1 LIAGRELIKEGMQP
15 AQPPSDEQARLAALR
30 SYEILDTPA
39 EMEFDDFTWLA
50 SQICGTPIALI
61 SLVDAERQWF
71 KSKVGIDAEETP
83 REVAFCAHAILDNGI
98 FEVPNA
104 LEDERFVDNP
114 LVTGAPDIRF
124 YAGMPLTTPGG
135 HNLGTLCVIDRVPG
149 RLSALQRESLMR
161 LGRQVVAQMELR
173 IAKRQLQAANRELE
187 TYSRELSAKNAAMEE
202 DLRMAREL
210 QMALLPQRF
219 PTLPRDAV
227 QSASAVRFC
236 SVFHPASSVGGDF
249 FNVVRVSETAVGV
262 FICDV
267 MGHGVRAALVTAMM
281 RALGEQLGD
290 AAGNPGALLT
300 EINRGLSSILQ
311 QSGTT
316 LFATACY
323 LIADVARSRI
333 SYANAGHPS
342 PLLLRSA
349 DGGVVPLT
357 APHTA
362 GPALG
367 LFADAQ
373 YLTHEHPVEAR
384 DLILL
389 FTDGLFE
396 VENGRAEAFG
406 ESRLRESI
414 RLSASLPPAR
424 VVHHVF
430 TEVERFAEGQAFAD
444 DVCFVGMEIAHLA
457 ANPQ

>member
-1 LIAGRELIKEGMQP
+1 MQS
-15 AQPPSDEQARLAALR
+15 AQPPSDEPARLAALR

-39 EMEFDDFTWLA
+39 EVEFDDFTWLA

-71 KSKVGIDAEETP
+71 KSKVGLNADETP
-83 REVAFCAHAILDNGI
+83 REMAFCAHAILGSEI

-104 LEDERFVDNP
+104 LEDERFLDNP

-149 RLSALQRESLMR
+149 HLTAQQRESLER

-187 TYSRELSAKNAAMEE
+187 AFSRELSEKNAAMEQ

-219 PTLPRDAV
+219 PTLPCGAE

-236 SVFHPASSVGGDF
+236 SIFRPASSVSGDF
-249 FNVVRVSETAVGV
+249 FNVVRVSETAVGI

-290 AAGNPGALLT
+290 SAGNPGALLT

-311 QSGTT
+311 QSDTT
-316 LFATACY
+316 LFATAFY
-323 LIADVARSRI
+323 LIADVALSRI
-333 SYANAGHPS
+333 VFANAGHPS
-342 PLLLRSA
+342 PLLLRHTDSR
-349 DGGVVPLT
+349 VVPLT
-357 APHTA
+357 APHAA

-373 YLTHEHPVEAR
+373 YVTHEHPVEVN

-396 VENGRAEAFG
+396 VENRRAEAFG

-414 RLSASLPPAR
+414 RLSAGQPPAR
-424 VVHHVF
+424 IMQDVF

-444 DVCFVGMEIAHLA
+444 DVCLVGMEIAHLDS
-457 ANPQ
+457 NTP